1 MKLSTKISA
10 SMGSLIVLIAI
21 LAAYLLVQMGSVNE
35 MSTLLAERNV
45 PIIDLAGK
53 LNNVVS

>member
-35 MSTLLAERNV
+35 MSTLLA
-45 PIIDLAGK
+45 
-53 LNNVVS
+53 S

>member
-21 LAAYLLVQMGSVNE
+21 LAVYLLVQMGSVNQ
-35 MSTLLAERNV
+35 MSTLLAEKNV
-45 PIIDLAGK
+45 PVID
-53 LNNVVS
+53 